1 MDTTPMIAAID
12 HMLEERATLD
22 TTDISLVTAQIAE
35 LEQVLDKLTDT
46 IEQEGREETAREAAV
61 IAEAENELD
70 RLNDCQEALDE

>member
-1 MDTTPMIAAID
+1 MDTAPMIAAID

-61 IAEAENELD
+61 ITEAENELD
-70 RLNDCQEALDE
+70 RLNECQEALDE

>member
-1 MDTTPMIAAID
+1 MDTAPMIAAID

-35 LEQVLDKLTDT
+35 LEQALDKLTDT

-61 IAEAENELD
+61 ITEAENELD
-70 RLNDCQEALDE
+70 RLNECQEALDE

>member
-22 TTDISLVTAQIAE
+22 TTDVSLVTAQIAE
-35 LEQVLDKLTDT
+35 LEQALDKLTST

>member
-35 LEQVLDKLTDT
+35 LEQALDKLTST

-61 IAEAENELD
+61 IAETENELD

>member
-1 MDTTPMIAAID
+1 MDTAPMIAAID

-61 IAEAENELD
+61 ITEAENELD

>member
-1 MDTTPMIAAID
+1 MDTAPMIAAID

-46 IEQEGREETAREAAV
+46 IEQEGREETAREAAA
-61 IAEAENELD
+61 ITEAQNELD

>member
-12 HMLEERATLD
+12 HMLEERAMLD

-35 LEQVLDKLTDT
+35 LEQALDKLTST

>member
-1 MDTTPMIAAID
+1 MDTAPMIAAID

-35 LEQVLDKLTDT
+35 LEQALDKLTST

>member
-1 MDTTPMIAAID
+1 MDTAPMIAAID

-61 IAEAENELD
+61 ITEAQNELD

>member
-1 MDTTPMIAAID
+1 MDTAPMIAAID

-46 IEQEGREETAREAAV
+46 IEQEGREETAREAAA
-61 IAEAENELD
+61 ITEAQNELD
-70 RLNDCQEALDE
+70 RLNECQEALDE

>member
-22 TTDISLVTAQIAE
+22 TTDVSLVTAQIAE
-35 LEQVLDKLTDT
+35 LEQALDKLTST
-46 IEQEGREETAREAAV
+46 IEQAGREETAREAAV

>member
-12 HMLEERATLD
+12 NILEERATLD

-35 LEQVLDKLTDT
+35 LEQALDNLTDT
-46 IEQEGREETAREAAV
+46 IEQEGREETDREAAA
-61 IAEAENELD
+61 ITEAENELD

>member
-35 LEQVLDKLTDT
+35 LEQALDKLTST

>member
-35 LEQVLDKLTDT
+35 LEQALDKLTDT

-61 IAEAENELD
+61 IAEAQNELD

>member
-1 MDTTPMIAAID
+1 MDTAPMIAAID

-35 LEQVLDKLTDT
+35 LEQVFDNLTNT

-61 IAEAENELD
+61 ITEAENELD
-70 RLNDCQEALDE
+70 RLNECQEALDE

>member
-12 HMLEERATLD
+12 HMLEERATLA

-35 LEQVLDKLTDT
+35 LEQALDNLTST
-46 IEQEGREETAREAAV
+46 IGQEGREKTAREAAV

>member
-1 MDTTPMIAAID
+1 MDTAPMIAAID

-35 LEQVLDKLTDT
+35 LEQALDKLTSI
-46 IEQEGREETAREAAV
+46 IEQEGREETAREAAA
-61 IAEAENELD
+61 ITEAQNELD

>member
-1 MDTTPMIAAID
+1 MDTAPMIAAID

-22 TTDISLVTAQIAE
+22 ATDISLVTAQIAE
-35 LEQVLDKLTDT
+35 LEQVLDKLTST

>member
-1 MDTTPMIAAID
+1 MDTTPMIDAID

-35 LEQVLDKLTDT
+35 LEQALDKLTST

>member
-1 MDTTPMIAAID
+1 MDTAPMIAAID

-22 TTDISLVTAQIAE
+22 TTDISLVTAQIAG

-46 IEQEGREETAREAAV
+46 IEQEGREETAREAAA
-61 IAEAENELD
+61 ITEAQNELD